1 MYKEYIFLFDIDY
14 LGLVLHVNKETNK
27 VYTEF
32 APTHSFNA
40 GSLVMIEDH
49 IIKDYEIG
57 EPGLHRVG
65 EGSMAGASIPP
76 DTIVKV
82 YYTNNSNVD
91 KTLIGALEFYK

>member
-1 MYKEYIFLFDIDY
+1 MYNSIIIYCNTQLSLTFIIVYFYIIFWSVSD
-14 LGLVLHVNKETNK
+14 
-27 VYTEF
+27 
-32 APTHSFNA
+32 
-40 GSLVMIEDH
+40 EDH
-49 IIKDYEIG
+49 IIEDYEIG

-65 EGSMAGASIPP
+65 EGSMGGASIPP